1 MAREPAPRG
10 SEPPPTGE
18 PDDEQQAKLLLWLAT
33 RITGTLDLQEVL
45 DESLSAMRTLAKFGG
60 GAIQLIEDGHLVA
73 AATDPPMSPEAR
85 TVRIPV
91 GQGVSGGIAATGE
104 PVYIAD
110 IAEDPRVHPEGR
122 RKGVSTG
129 VRSYFGVPLIAHG
142 EPIGVL
148 QIDAPAVDAFDS
160 RTRALVL
167 AFCPTISAA
176 VQNAQLYEQQRE
188 ATRRLLEAEQLKQDF
203 VSIVSHELRTPL
215 TAMQGFAETL
225 ALHHAELG
233 PDRVEQVARRI
244 VDSGGRLQRLI
255 DDLLYAS
262 QLERGFVPIEIRR
275 TEVAPVLESVRRD
288 LDVEQPVLVDVPAD
302 LPAVLADPDRLHQVV
317 TNLVGNAAKFSP
329 AGEPIDVS
337 AREVGDRVELSVQD
351 RGQGVPPEARSA
363 IFELFY
369 QVEAA
374 ATRSAG
380 GLGIGLYV
388 VKRLCDAMDAEVEVD
403 SPSDRGT
410 RITVALR
417 RADSGGP
424 R

>member
-1 MAREPAPRG
+1 MARETTPPG
-10 SEPPPTGE
+10 PGPPPTGG
-18 PDDEQQAKLLLWLAT
+18 PDEEQQAKLLLWLAT
-33 RITGTLDLQEVL
+33 RITRTLDLQEVL
-45 DESLSAMRTLAKFGG
+45 DESLSAIRALVQFGG
-60 GAIQLIEDGHLVA
+60 GAIQLVEDDMLVA

-104 PVYIAD
+104 PVYITD
-110 IAEDPRVHPEGR
+110 ITEDPRVHPEGR
-122 RKGVSTG
+122 RKGVSSG

-176 VQNAQLYEQQRE
+176 VQNAHLYEQQRE

-215 TAMQGFAETL
+215 TAMRGFAETL

-233 PDRVEQVARRI
+233 PDRVGLVARRI
-244 VDSGGRLQRLI
+244 VDAGGRLQRLI

-262 QLERGFVPIEIRR
+262 RLERGFVRIEVRP
-275 TEVAPVLESVRRD
+275 TEVAPVVDAVRRD
-288 LDVEQPVLVDVPAD
+288 LDVSQPVAIDVPDGLA
-302 LPAVLADPDRLHQVV
+302 AVLVDPDRLHQVL

-329 AGEPIDVS
+329 PDEPIDIR
-337 AREVGDRVELSVQD
+337 AREIDGRVEISVQD
-351 RGQGVPPEARSA
+351 RGAGVPTEAREA
-363 IFELFY
+363 IFNLFY

-388 VKRLCDAMDAEVEVD
+388 VKRLCDAMGAEVSVHTPED
-403 SPSDRGT
+403 GGT
-410 RITVALR
+410 CITVALR
-417 RADSGGP
+417 TADGS